1 MVTCQSLNIIYTFL
15 IFSRLKSQSSKACVV
30 CSNIYMRTFHI
41 VWRTLAF
48 CLLILIIEA
57 AGFWVISVQY
67 MVKFVGMRIF
77 REATT
82 RRGTTAMP
90 RDSSFWQKWEPSF
103 LASIKNRKENAS
115 SRCMLISIVWGL
127 DKITVR
133 LSWTIIGLQ
142 ENNWCILRKLV
153 VNHNHQET
161 KSTLN
166 MNRNQPITSKR
177 SDLLNLLKKTLFRER
192 FVRVSVAGEK
202 RKR

>member
-1 MVTCQSLNIIYTFL
+1 MVSHGNVSVIKYHIYFFY
-15 IFSRLKSQSSKACVV
+15 IQQACVV

-103 LASIKNRKENAS
+103 LASIKKRKENAS

-153 VNHNHQET
+153 FNHNHQET

-166 MNRNQPITSKR
+166 MNRNQPITTKR
-177 SDLLNLLKKTLFRER
+177 SDLLNLLKKALFRER

>member
-1 MVTCQSLNIIYTFL
+1 
-15 IFSRLKSQSSKACVV
+15 
-30 CSNIYMRTFHI
+30 MRTFHI
-41 VWRTLAF
+41 VWRTIAF

-77 REATT
+77 REAIT

-103 LASIKNRKENAS
+103 LASIKKRKENAS

-133 LSWTIIGLQ
+133 ISWTIIGLQ

-166 MNRNQPITSKR
+166 MNRNQPITTKR
-177 SDLLNLLKKTLFRER
+177 SDLLNLLKKALFRER